1 MLPLPYA
8 VGLLLYK
15 HYWVAEGGDRLPFF
29 FATDHGLNQGPAR
42 EVAAA
47 DHPHEDTAML
57 FSSGAHLHR
66 VLQRVLRAGHS
77 VATPGRLFPTN
88 PAQESPELP
97 MSGENLRHAE
107 DEDAVMSIQPRLK
120 EGTYRRDYGVPKG
133 VCSSMKYF

>member
-15 HYWVAEGGDRLPFF
+15 HYYFAEGLPFF
-29 FATDHGLNQGPAR
+29 FAADHGLNQGPAR

-66 VLQRVLRAGHS
+66 VLRAGHS
-77 VATPGRLFPTN
+77 VATPGRLFRMN

-97 MSGENLRHAE
+97 MSGEDLRHAE
-107 DEDAVMSIQPRLK
+107 GEDAVISIQLRLK

>member
-15 HYWVAEGGDRLPFF
+15 HYYFAEGGDRLPFF
-29 FATDHGLNQGPAR
+29 FAADHGLNQGPAR

-66 VLQRVLRAGHS
+66 VLRAGLS
-77 VATPGRLFPTN
+77 VATPGRLFRMN

-97 MSGENLRHAE
+97 VSGENLRHAE
-107 DEDAVMSIQPRLK
+107 GEDAVISIQLRFK